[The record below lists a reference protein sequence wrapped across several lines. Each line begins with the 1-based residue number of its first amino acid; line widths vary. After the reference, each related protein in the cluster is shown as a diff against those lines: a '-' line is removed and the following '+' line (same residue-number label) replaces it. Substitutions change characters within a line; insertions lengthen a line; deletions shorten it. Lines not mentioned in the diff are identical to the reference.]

1 MPTLRERIFGR
12 PRDVRDPH
20 VFHTVSLIAFFAW
33 VGLGAD
39 GLSSSAYGPE
49 EAFKHLVDDKGIPHY
64 YLSVFLAIATALT
77 VFIISYA
84 YSRIIEHFPHG
95 GGGYLVATK
104 LLGQHAGVISGSALL
119 VDYVLTISIST
130 ASGANAIFALL
141 PAKLLPFKFVVEIA
155 LILVL
160 VIMNLRGVKESVV
173 ILTPIFLCFVLT
185 HVIVIVG
192 VIVQHAGAL
201 GGVTHEVREG
211 LRNDVHSMG
220 KWALLLLFVRAYS
233 LGGGTYTG
241 IEAVSNGLQILR
253 EPRVQTGK
261 RTMRLMA
268 FSLALTAGGIILG
281 YLLLNTRP
289 SPYDGADP
297 RYIPMNAFWA
307 RAFAGEWHLGGFAIG
322 KAFVILTLLS
332 EGALLFVA
340 AQTGFIDGP
349 RVMANMALDSWV
361 PHKFAALS
369 ERLTMR
375 NGVYLMGGAAMATL
389 LYTHGSVDTLAV
401 MYSINVFLT
410 FSLSNLGMS
419 KFWWTQR
426 GKDPSW
432 KHHIWVHL
440 LGLGLCSIILVITV
454 LEKFTEGGWITLL
467 ATSAAIATCYGV
479 RAHYRMVGRK
489 VQELNK
495 ELEPLVANP
504 EQPAA
509 GITPGATE
517 LDPEKPTA
525 VLLAGG
531 YGGLGAH
538 TLLQI
543 TKLFPDQFKQVI
555 FISVGVVDSGTF
567 KGKDEIEALEA
578 NIRKQLD
585 QYVKFARNKL
595 GWAADSDM
603 VVGAEAV
610 AEIERLCREVHLR
623 FPRSMFFAG
632 KLVFREPSWWH
643 RLLHNETAHSVQR
656 RLEFDG
662 LPMVILP
669 VRMLH

>member
-1 MPTLRERIFGR
+1 MPTLRQRIFGK

-20 VFHTVSLIAFFAW
+20 VFHHVSLIAFFAW

-104 LLGQHAGVISGSALL
+104 LLGEHAGVVSGSALL
-119 VDYVLTISIST
+119 VDYVLTISISI
-130 ASGANAIFALL
+130 ASGANAVFALL
-141 PAKLLPFKFVVEIA
+141 PPHLRPFRFAVEVL

-160 VIMNLRGVKESVV
+160 VVMNLRGVKESVV
-173 ILTPIFLCFVLT
+173 ILTPIFLIFVIT
-185 HVIVIVG
+185 HVVVIVG
-192 VIVQHAGAL
+192 VIVQHSGQLGA
-201 GGVTHEVREG
+201 VTHEVREG
-211 LRNDVHSMG
+211 LRNDVGTMG

-253 EPRVQTGK
+253 EPRVETGK

-289 SPYDGADP
+289 SPFDGADP
-297 RYIPMNAFWA
+297 RYVPMNAFWA
-307 RAFAGEWHLGGFAIG
+307 RAFAGEWHIGGFAIG

-340 AQTGFIDGP
+340 AQAGFIDGP

-375 NGVYLMGGAAMATL
+375 NGVYLMGGAALLTL

-419 KFWWTQR
+419 KFWIEQR
-426 GKDPSW
+426 HKDPTW

-440 LGLGLCSIILVITV
+440 LGLGLCATILIITV
-454 LEKFTEGGWITLL
+454 LEKFKEGGWITLL
-467 ATSAAIATCYGV
+467 ATSAAVTVCYLV
-479 RAHYRMVGRK
+479 RRHYRMVGRK
-489 VQELNK
+489 VAELNQELA
-495 ELEPLVANP
+495 PLLADP
-504 EQPAA
+504 DRPAE
-509 GITPGATE
+509 GVTPGSDD
-517 LDPEKPTA
+517 LDPDKPTA

-531 YGGLGAH
+531 YGGLGVH

-543 TKLFPDQFKQVI
+543 EKLFPQQFHQVI

-567 KGKDEIEALEA
+567 KGKDEIEALERSIGA
-578 NIRKQLD
+578 QLE

-595 GWAADSDM
+595 GWSADSDM

-623 FPRSMFFAG
+623 FRRSMFFAG
-632 KLVFREPSWWH
+632 KLVFREPTWWH

>member
-1 MPTLRERIFGR
+1 VATIRERIFGK
-12 PRDVRDPH
+12 PRDLRDPH
-20 VFHTVSLIAFFAW
+20 VFHRVSLIAFFAW

-49 EAFKHLVDDKGIPHY
+49 EAFKHLTDDKGGTHY
-64 YLSVFLAIATALT
+64 YLAVFLALATALT

-104 LLGQHAGVISGSALL
+104 LLGQHAGVVSGCALL
-119 VDYVLTISIST
+119 VDYVLTISISI
-130 ASGANAIFALL
+130 ASGANAVFALMPPWL
-141 PAKLLPFKFVVEIA
+141 QQWRFAAEILLIGLLVV
-155 LILVL
+155 
-160 VIMNLRGVKESVV
+160 MNLRGIKESVV
-173 ILTPIFLCFVLT
+173 VLTPIFLVFVVT
-185 HVIVIVG
+185 HVVLIIG
-192 VIVQHAGAL
+192 VIAPHASKLGAVAHDVRGGLSSDL
-201 GGVTHEVREG
+201 GHM
-211 LRNDVHSMG
+211 S
-220 KWALLLLFVRAYS
+220 KWVLLLLFARAYS

-241 IEAVSNGLQILR
+241 IEAVSNGIQIMR

-268 FSLALTAGGIILG
+268 ASLAITAGGIILG
-281 YLLLNTRP
+281 YLLLGIHP
-289 SPYDGADP
+289 SPYDAADP
-297 RYIPMNAFWA
+297 RYEPMNAFLA
-307 RAFAGEWHLGGFAIG
+307 RAFAGEWHIGGLAIG
-322 KAFVILTLLS
+322 KAFVILTLVS

-340 AQTGFIDGP
+340 AQAGFIDGP

-375 NGVYLMGGAAMATL
+375 NGVYLMGGAALATL
-389 LYTHGSVDTLAV
+389 IYTHGNVDTLVV

-410 FSLSNLGMS
+410 FSLSELGMS
-419 KFWWTQR
+419 KFWIQSRKT
-426 GKDPSW
+426 DPSW
-432 KHHIWVHL
+432 KKHIWVHL
-440 LGLGLCSIILVITV
+440 TGLTLCSTILVITV
-454 LEKFTEGGWITLL
+454 LEKFREGGWITLV
-467 ATSAAIATCYGV
+467 ATSGAIALCYFV
-479 RAHYRMVGRK
+479 RRHYRMVGRK
-489 VQELNK
+489 VQDLNEELSPL
-495 ELEPLVANP
+495 LENP
-504 EQPAA
+504 DQPAT
-509 GITPGATE
+509 GIALPPAE

-531 YGGLGAH
+531 YGGLGAQ

-543 TKLFPDQFKQVI
+543 NHLFPGQFKQVI

-567 KGKDEIEALEA
+567 KGKDEIEHLEST
-578 NIRKQLD
+578 IRKQLE

-595 GWAADSDM
+595 GWAADYDT

-632 KLVFREPSWWH
+632 KLVFREPTWWH

>member
-1 MPTLRERIFGR
+1 MPTLRQRIFGK
-12 PRDVRDPH
+12 PRDVRDPS
-20 VFHTVSLIAFFAW
+20 VFHHISLIAFFAW

-104 LLGQHAGVISGSALL
+104 LLGEHAGVISGSALL

-141 PAKLLPFKFVVEIA
+141 PPKLLPFKFVVEIA

-173 ILTPIFLCFVLT
+173 ILTPIFLCFVIT

-192 VIVQHAGAL
+192 VIVQHAGSL
-201 GGVTHEVREG
+201 GTITHDVREG
-211 LRNDVHSMG
+211 LRTDGSTLG
-220 KWALLLLFVRAYS
+220 RWALLLLFVRAYS

-281 YLLLNTRP
+281 YLLLDIRP

-307 RAFAGEWHLGGFAIG
+307 KAFAGQWHIGGLAVG
-322 KAFVILTLLS
+322 KAFVVLTLLS

-375 NGVYLMGGAAMATL
+375 NGVYLMGGAALLTL

-426 GKDPSW
+426 GKDPTW
-432 KHHIWVHL
+432 NKHIWVHL
-440 LGLGLCSIILVITV
+440 IGLGLCSIILVITV
-454 LEKFTEGGWITLL
+454 LEKFAEGGWITLL
-467 ATSAAIATCYGV
+467 ATSGAIALCYGV

-489 VQELNK
+489 VAELNQ

-504 EQPAA
+504 DKPAQ
-509 GITPGATE
+509 GVTPGSNE
-517 LDPEKPTA
+517 LDPDKPTA

-543 TKLFPDQFKQVI
+543 NKLFPDQFKQVI

-595 GWAADSDM
+595 GWNADSDM

-632 KLVFREPSWWH
+632 KLVFREPTWWH